1 MSSAPTLHSRLR
13 VLVAKTFRASQ
24 LYSSMRTGRGES
36 SGNLGE
42 IANDV
47 RAGVWYKVHAELQSG
62 LNDALELGS
71 AAQTANKV
79 LQLKQ
84 HFEKM
89 AIDAQ
94 HIIERGS
101 ERLVQS
107 VHRQEF
113 STTFKASL
121 ELIKCKAKMQASRVI
136 ADELDSILNSTKIS
150 AQLESVFE
158 PETPSGSD
166 SASNVIPLR
175 RRVSR

>member
-1 MSSAPTLHSRLR
+1 MSSSPTLHSRLR

-36 SGNLGE
+36 SGNLAE
-42 IANDV
+42 ISNDV
-47 RAGVWYKVHAELQSG
+47 RAGVWYKVHAELQAG
-62 LNDALELGS
+62 LNEALDLGS
-71 AAQTANKV
+71 PAQVVTKV
-79 LQLKQ
+79 AQLKQ

-89 AIDAQ
+89 SSDAQ

-136 ADELDSILNSTKIS
+136 ADELESILGSTRAS
-150 AQLESVFE
+150 SQVDSLFE
-158 PETPSGSD
+158 QGTEEHAGQ
-166 SASNVIPLR
+166 ASNVIPLR
-175 RRVSR
+175 RRVGR